1 MPPTIIYMRSVP
13 GKPDYR
19 ALTQPLRCDNFDG
32 TYGYVPVNF
41 EWDGSSVPFIFQ
53 GIFPRHK
60 HPIASCRHDWRC
72 LMAKNPVDRRFADK
86 EFEKDVGKTSWWLTK
101 KVGYLGVRIG
111 AFLGIGCNYKKEDT
125 EDPNNYP

>member
-1 MPPTIIYMRSVP
+1 
-13 GKPDYR
+13 
-19 ALTQPLRCDNFDG
+19 
-32 TYGYVPVNF
+32 
-41 EWDGSSVPFIFQ
+41 
-53 GIFPRHK
+53 
-60 HPIASCRHDWRC
+60 
-72 LMAKNPVDRRFADK
+72 MAKNPVDRRFADK